1 MKNTMKLFLSIL
13 IISFITSCTKDDVK
27 QLSQDNLDLL
37 VVKSEADFIIES
49 DVALGND
56 AAVLRNSFASGI
68 NAPNPNVTNSASCAT
83 ITVLEGGLSGGTFNF
98 PFKIKVDFGDGCT
111 NANGVTRKGIVTIEF
126 SNFLMATGSTM
137 TIVRGDN
144 YYINQRKVEGTIV
157 YTNITTNPSTPSWT
171 RVVIDGKVTRNGQIF
186 LHEGNRTVVMMVGA
200 GTPILADNVYHITAG
215 MHTVT
220 KPNGDILTT
229 TVLETLVKPYTC
241 QHITQGQISLEGQ
254 VLNGVLDYGTGT
266 CDNQAIYTH
275 SNGITYNITL

>member
-98 PFKIKVDFGDGCT
+98 PFKI
-111 NANGVTRKGIVTIEF
+111 
-126 SNFLMATGSTM
+126 
-137 TIVRGDN
+137 
-144 YYINQRKVEGTIV
+144 
-157 YTNITTNPSTPSWT
+157 
-171 RVVIDGKVTRNGQIF
+171 
-186 LHEGNRTVVMMVGA
+186 TV
-200 GTPILADNVYHITAG
+200 
-215 MHTVT
+215 
-220 KPNGDILTT
+220 
-229 TVLETLVKPYTC
+229 
-241 QHITQGQISLEGQ
+241 
-254 VLNGVLDYGTGT
+254 
-266 CDNQAIYTH
+266 IYTTALRI
-275 SNGITYNITL
+275 SVYVKD